1 MTVQIRVE
9 RPADADAV
17 RDVVLAAFVSE
28 PEVADLVDA
37 LRRSTAWRPELAL
50 VAESGGDVVG
60 QVMASRGWLDAPD
73 RLIEVLVLSPLSVR
87 PDHQRVGVGSS
98 LVNGLLELAAD
109 RRAEPLMFLE
119 GDPRYYSR
127 LGFVAAGPLGF
138 RRPSLRIPE
147 PAFQVRKLHA
157 AADGLSGTL
166 VYPDVFWELD
176 CVGLR

>member
-1 MTVQIRVE
+1 VDVQIRVE
-9 RPADADAV
+9 RPEDAAAV
-17 RDVVLAAFVSE
+17 RDVVLAAFASD
-28 PEVADLVDA
+28 PEVADLVEA
-37 LRRSTAWRPELAL
+37 LRRSSAWRPALAL
-50 VAESGGDVVG
+50 VADVDGDVVG
-60 QVMASRGWLDAPD
+60 HVMASRGWLDAPD
-73 RLIEVLVLSPLSVR
+73 RLIDVLVLSPLSVR
-87 PDHQRVGVGSS
+87 PDRQRAGVGSS
-98 LVNGLLELAAD
+98 LVNALLELAAD
-109 RRAEPLMFLE
+109 REHEPLMFLE

-157 AADGLSGTL
+157 AAEGLTGTL